1 MPTEPN
7 LVELMKQ
14 EVGRV
19 AASRVQSDSIVGL
32 GTGSTTAFAIRFLG
46 ERLKSGDLK
55 NIRGI
60 PTSFQAAALA
70 RHHGI
75 PLTTLDDV
83 ETIDIAIDGADE
95 VDPHK
100 NLIKGGGAAHTQEK
114 VVDSLADFFI
124 VVVDRSKL
132 VEKLGVAPVP
142 VEVLPFAVNPAM
154 REIRKLGGKPAI
166 RMAINKDGPVITD
179 QGNMVLDVKFEQI
192 DDPGELNRT
201 LNTIPG
207 VVDSGLFVG
216 AADIVL
222 VGEVLDGQPVVRE
235 M

>member
-1 MPTEPN
+1 
-7 LVELMKQ
+7 MKQ
-14 EVGRV
+14 AVARV
-19 AASRVQSDSIVGL
+19 AANRVKSDSIVGL
-32 GTGSTTAFAIRFLG
+32 GTGSTTAFAIQFLG

-70 RHHGI
+70 RRYGI

-114 VVDSLADFFI
+114 VIDSLADFFI

-132 VEKLGVAPVP
+132 VEKLGVGPVP
-142 VEVLPFAVNPAM
+142 VEVLPFAVAPAM
-154 REIRKLGGKPAI
+154 REIRKLGGQPAI
-166 RMAINKDGPVITD
+166 RMAINKDGPIITD
-179 QGNMVLDVKFEQI
+179 HGNMVLDVKFEHI
-192 DDPGELNRT
+192 DDPGELNRS

-207 VVDSGLFVG
+207 VVDSGLFVA
-216 AADIVL
+216 AADVVL
-222 VGEVLDGQPVVRE
+222 VGEVLEGQPVVRE
-235 M
+235 L